1 MFDMEVPEEYN
12 NKVREGEGA
21 LSNSLNGMEVFIS
34 SFSLALPLS
43 LSLSPHSPSLP
54 PSFMFSPFSLPS
66 HLMSTVPRDCGI
78 PTSMRQGRSA

>member
-12 NKVREGEGA
+12 NKVREGGA
-21 LSNSLNGMEVFIS
+21 LSNSLNGMEVFIF
-34 SFSLALPLS
+34 SFSPALP

-54 PSFMFSPFSLPS
+54 LSYMFSPFPLPS